1 MKENKKNT
9 INIVLNIVIIL
20 LSVVLVIFSA
30 FYINKNINLTKSGID
45 VRYLGVNDAST
56 EEPIDISLITNTF
69 SNGEYVLTLQE
80 DGIYSL
86 NGAAEKSSPYTFSGG
101 YIYKAG
107 QDVLDV
113 ISKSDIY
120 KAGLNP
126 YKINMDNLFII
137 KADYGEHNIPGGT
150 EYYNKEIHD
159 YSDPSFYFLVYFKRS
174 NDKIYT
180 SVHPLTDL
188 STVSFENSYF

>member
-20 LSVVLVIFSA
+20 LSVVLVIISA

-45 VRYLGVNDAST
+45 VRYLGVNDASI

-69 SNGEYVLTLQE
+69 SNGEYILTLQE

-137 KADYGEHNIPGGT
+137 K
-150 EYYNKEIHD
+150 
-159 YSDPSFYFLVYFKRS
+159 
-174 NDKIYT
+174 IY
-180 SVHPLTDL
+180 VI
-188 STVSFENSYF
+188 N